1 MSFANLYI
9 SYALER
15 HLRRDEVIYPLQEIG
30 KFRGEPVY
38 PRSNVQ
44 RLRTSE
50 TWMRE
55 GRVIQLGQQPL
66 KRVAQRASTINKKRI
81 MEVVKAN
88 GTNEMPTQGLW
99 AEWQTELYVADPVI
113 DVRRCHCHTY

>member
-1 MSFANLYI
+1 VAFADYCS

-15 HLRRDEVIYPLQEIG
+15 HLRRDEVIHPLQEVG
-30 KFRGEPVY
+30 KFRGKPVY

-44 RLRTSE
+44 RLRTAE

-66 KRVAQRASTINKKRI
+66 KRVTQRAHTINKKRV
-81 MEVVKAN
+81 MELVKAN
-88 GTNEMPTQGLW
+88 GANEMPTQGLW
-99 AEWQTELYVADPVI
+99 AEWQTELYVADPVV
-113 DVRRCHCHTY
+113 DVRRCHCHIH